1 MQAISNFLRCKIVCF
16 KNLPPP
22 AYPTKARSVLKNVA
36 VVVGGKFIK
45 KLFLDVNMME
55 KKFYNAR
62 DITEIMGI
70 CYAKALAFIKYSG
83 IKYIKINRTYLIEKS
98 VFERFI
104 EETKIIEVEL

>member
-1 MQAISNFLRCKIVCF
+1 
-16 KNLPPP
+16 
-22 AYPTKARSVLKNVA
+22 
-36 VVVGGKFIK
+36 
-45 KLFLDVNMME
+45 MME

-83 IKYIKINRTYLIEKS
+83 IKYVKINRTYLVEKS

-104 EETKIIEVEL
+104 AETQIIEVEL